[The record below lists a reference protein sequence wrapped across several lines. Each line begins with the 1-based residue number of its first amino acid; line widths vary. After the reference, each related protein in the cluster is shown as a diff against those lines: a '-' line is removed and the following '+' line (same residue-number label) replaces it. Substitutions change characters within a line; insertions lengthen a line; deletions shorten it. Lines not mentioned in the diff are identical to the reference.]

1 MWDERYSQAEY
12 AYGKQ
17 PNDFLKQHIA
27 RLNKGRSLCLAD
39 GEGRNS
45 VFLAQHAHDVVAVD
59 QSSPGMHKARQL
71 AEENAVSIEAV
82 VADLA
87 EFSIEQNSWDNIV
100 SIFCHLP
107 VALRKQVHASAVRG
121 LKSGGILL
129 LEAYT
134 PEQIQLG
141 TGGPPVAE
149 MTMTLEL
156 LQDELQGLEFL
167 HAEEKRREVV
177 EGLYHTGT
185 GAVVQ
190 VIARKP

>member
-1 MWDERYSQAEY
+1 MWDERYSQVEY
-12 AYGKQ
+12 AYGKL
-17 PNDFLKQHIA
+17 PNDFLKQHISC
-27 RLNKGRSLCLAD
+27 LNKGRSLCLAD

-45 VFLAQHAHDVVAVD
+45 VFLAQHEHDVVAVD
-59 QSSPGMHKARQL
+59 QSAPGMHKARQL
-71 AEENAVSIEAV
+71 AEENSVSIEAI

-87 EFSIEQNSWDNIV
+87 NFTIEENSWDNIV

-107 VALRKQVHASAVRG
+107 VALRKQVHASVVRG

-149 MTMTLEL
+149 MTMTLAL
-156 LQDELQGLEFL
+156 LQEELQGLEFL
-167 HAEEKRREVV
+167 YAQEKQREVV

>member
-12 AYGKQ
+12 AYGKL
-17 PNDFLKQHIA
+17 PNDFLKQHIT

-45 VFLAQHAHDVVAVD
+45 VFLAQHEHDVVAVD
-59 QSSPGMHKARQL
+59 QSAPGIQKARQL
-71 AEENAVSIEAV
+71 AEEKSVRIDAV

-87 EFSIEQNSWDNIV
+87 EFSIEPDSWDNIV

-107 VALRKQVHASAVRG
+107 LELRQKVHASVVHG

-134 PEQIQLG
+134 PEQIELG

-149 MTMTLEL
+149 MTMSLEL

-167 HAEEKRREVV
+167 YAEEKQREVV

>member
-12 AYGKQ
+12 AYGKS

-27 RLNKGRSLCLAD
+27 GLNKGRSLCLAD

-45 VFLAQHAHDVVAVD
+45 VFLAEHGHDVVAVD
-59 QSSPGMHKARQL
+59 QSAPGMQKARQL
-71 AEENAVSIEAV
+71 AEEKSVSIEAV
-82 VADLA
+82 VADLGD
-87 EFSIEQNSWDNIV
+87 FTIEQNSWDNIV

-107 VALRKQVHASAVRG
+107 VELRRQVHASAVRG
-121 LKSGGILL
+121 LKSGGVLL

-134 PEQIQLG
+134 PQQIQLG

-167 HAEEKRREVV
+167 HAEEKQREVV

-190 VIARKP
+190 LIARKP

>member
-1 MWDERYSQAEY
+1 
-12 AYGKQ
+12 
-17 PNDFLKQHIA
+17 
-27 RLNKGRSLCLAD
+27 
-39 GEGRNS
+39 
-45 VFLAQHAHDVVAVD
+45 
-59 QSSPGMHKARQL
+59 
-71 AEENAVSIEAV
+71 VSIEAV
-82 VADLA
+82 VADMA
-87 EFSIEQNSWDNIV
+87 DFTIEENCWDNIV

-107 VALRKQVHASAVRG
+107 VDLRKQVHASAVRG
-121 LKSGGILL
+121 LRSGGILL

-134 PEQIQLG
+134 PQQIQLG

-156 LQDELQGLEFL
+156 LQDELKGLEFL
-167 HAEEKRREVV
+167 HAEEKQREVV

>member
-1 MWDERYSQAEY
+1 MWDERYSQVDY
-12 AYGKQ
+12 AYGKL
-17 PNDFLKQHIA
+17 PNDFLKQQISQ
-27 RLNKGRSLCLAD
+27 LNNGRSLCLAD

-45 VFLAQHAHDVVAVD
+45 VFLAEHAHDVVAVD
-59 QSSPGMHKARQL
+59 QSAPGMQKARQL
-71 AEENAVSIEAV
+71 AEEKSVSIETV

-87 EFSIEQNSWDNIV
+87 DFSIEQNSWDNII

-107 VALRKQVHASAVRG
+107 VDLRKQVHAAAVRG

-134 PEQIQLG
+134 PAQIQLG

-167 HAEEKRREVV
+167 YAEEKQREVV

>member
-1 MWDERYSQAEY
+1 MWDERYSQVEY
-12 AYGKQ
+12 AYGKL

-45 VFLAQHAHDVVAVD
+45 VFLAEYDHDVVAVD
-59 QSSPGMHKARQL
+59 QSAPGMQKARQL
-71 AEENAVSIEAV
+71 AEEKSVSIETV

-87 EFSIEQNSWDNIV
+87 DFTIEQNSWDNIV

-107 VALRKQVHASAVRG
+107 VELRKQVHASAVRG
-121 LKSGGILL
+121 LRSGGILL

-134 PEQIQLG
+134 PQQIQLG

-156 LQDELQGLEFL
+156 LQDELKGLEFL
-167 HAEEKRREVV
+167 HAEEKQREVV

>member
-1 MWDERYSQAEY
+1 MWDERYSQSEY
-12 AYGKQ
+12 AYGKL

-45 VFLAQHAHDVVAVD
+45 VFLAAHGHDVVAVD
-59 QSSPGMHKARQL
+59 QSAPGMHKARQL
-71 AEENAVSIEAV
+71 AKENSVNIEAI

-87 EFSIEQNSWDNIV
+87 DFTIEENSWDNIV

-107 VALRKQVHASAVRG
+107 VALRKQVHASAVCG

-149 MTMTLEL
+149 MTMTLSL
-156 LQDELQGLEFL
+156 LQKELQGLEFL
-167 HAEEKRREVV
+167 YAEEKQREVV

>member
-12 AYGKQ
+12 AYGKS

-27 RLNKGRSLCLAD
+27 RLNQGRSLCLAD

-45 VFLAQHAHDVVAVD
+45 VFLAQHGHDVVAVD
-59 QSSPGMHKARQL
+59 QSAPGMQKARQL
-71 AEENAVSIEAV
+71 AEEKSVSIEAV

-87 EFSIEQNSWDNIV
+87 DFTIEQNSWDNIV

-121 LKSGGILL
+121 LKSGGVLL

-141 TGGPPVAE
+141 TGGPAVAE

-167 HAEEKRREVV
+167 HAEEKQREVV

-190 VIARKP
+190 LIARKP

>member
-1 MWDERYSQAEY
+1 MWDERYSQVEY
-12 AYGKQ
+12 AYGKL
-17 PNDFLKQHIA
+17 PNDFLKQHVA

-45 VFLAQHAHDVVAVD
+45 VFLAEYDHDVVAVD
-59 QSSPGMHKARQL
+59 QSAPGMQKARQL
-71 AEENAVSIEAV
+71 AEEKSVSIETV

-87 EFSIEQNSWDNIV
+87 DFSIEQNSWDNIV

-107 VALRKQVHASAVRG
+107 VELRKQVHASAVRG
-121 LKSGGILL
+121 LRSGGILL

-134 PEQIQLG
+134 PQQIQLG

-156 LQDELQGLEFL
+156 LQDELKGLEFL
-167 HAEEKRREVV
+167 HAEEKQREVV

>member
-1 MWDERYSQAEY
+1 MWDERYSQVEY
-12 AYGKQ
+12 AYGKL
-17 PNDFLKQHIA
+17 PNDFLKQHIEH
-27 RLNKGRSLCLAD
+27 LNKGRSLCLAD

-45 VFLAQHAHDVVAVD
+45 VFLAEHEHDVVAVD
-59 QSSPGMHKARQL
+59 QSAPGMHKARQL
-71 AEENAVSIEAV
+71 AEEKSVSIEAI
-82 VADLA
+82 VADLSD
-87 EFSIEQNSWDNIV
+87 FTIEQNSWDNIV

-107 VALRKQVHASAVRG
+107 VELRRQVHASAVRG

-134 PEQIQLG
+134 PEQIELG
-141 TGGPPVAE
+141 TGGPPVTE

-167 HAEEKRREVV
+167 HAEEKQREVV

-190 VIARKP
+190 LIARKP

>member
-12 AYGKQ
+12 AYGKL

-27 RLNKGRSLCLAD
+27 HLNKGRSLCLAD

-45 VFLAQHAHDVVAVD
+45 VFLAEHAHDVVAVD
-59 QSSPGMHKARQL
+59 QSAPGMQKARQL
-71 AEENAVSIEAV
+71 AEEKSVSIETV

-87 EFSIEQNSWDNIV
+87 DFTIEQNSWDNIV

-107 VALRKQVHASAVRG
+107 VELRKRVHASAVCG

-134 PEQIQLG
+134 PQQIHLG

-156 LQDELQGLEFL
+156 LKDELKGLEFL
-167 HAEEKRREVV
+167 HAEEKQREVV

>member
-1 MWDERYSQAEY
+1 MWDKRYSQAEY
-12 AYGKQ
+12 AYGKS
-17 PNDFLKQHIA
+17 PNSFLKQHVA
-27 RLNKGRSLCLAD
+27 RLNVGRTLCLAD

-45 VFLAQHAHDVVAVD
+45 VFLAEHDHDVLAVD
-59 QSSPGMHKARQL
+59 QSAVGMRKAQQL
-71 AEENAVSIEAV
+71 AEERSVSIETV

-87 EFSIEQNSWDNIV
+87 DFTIAENSWDNIV

-107 VALRKQVHASAVRG
+107 VALRKQVHGSVVRG

-134 PEQIQLG
+134 PAQIALG
-141 TGGPPVAE
+141 TGGPAVEE
-149 MTMTLEL
+149 MMMTLAL

-167 HAEEKRREVV
+167 HAEEKQREVA
-177 EGLYHTGT
+177 EGLYHNGT

-190 VIARKP
+190 LIARKP

>member
-1 MWDERYSQAEY
+1 MWDERYSQAEF
-12 AYGKQ
+12 AYGKS

-27 RLNKGRSLCLAD
+27 RLHKGRSLCLAD

-45 VFLAQHAHDVVAVD
+45 VFLAEHEHDVVAVD
-59 QSSPGMHKARQL
+59 QSAPGMQKARQL
-71 AEENAVSIEAV
+71 AEEKSVSIEAI
-82 VADLA
+82 VAGLA
-87 EFSIEQNSWDNIV
+87 DFTIEQNSWDNIV

-107 VALRKQVHASAVRG
+107 VDLRKQVHAAAVRG

-134 PEQIQLG
+134 PEQIDLG

-167 HAEEKRREVV
+167 HAEEKQREVV
-177 EGLYHTGT
+177 EGLYHTGI

-190 VIARKP
+190 LIARKP

>member
-12 AYGKQ
+12 AYGKS

-45 VFLAQHAHDVVAVD
+45 VFLAEYDHDVVAVD
-59 QSSPGMHKARQL
+59 QSAPGMQKAREL
-71 AEENAVSIEAV
+71 AEEKSVSIEAV

-87 EFSIEQNSWDNIV
+87 DFTIEENCWDNIV

-107 VALRKQVHASAVRG
+107 VDLRKQVHASAVRG
-121 LKSGGILL
+121 LRSGGILL

-134 PEQIQLG
+134 PQQIQLG

-156 LQDELQGLEFL
+156 LQDELKGLEFL
-167 HAEEKRREVV
+167 HAEEKQREVV